1 MSNENSAAID
11 LEEFAKSGK
20 TPPLASSYRI
30 RVDKLVFTVNV
41 SHMTGRQILTLAGKV
56 PVERFKLFQQM
67 HGGGQ
72 PQRIELDQSVDFT
85 TPGIE
90 RFKTLP
96 VDSTD
101 GLAKPRRDF
110 RLPESDEVFLESLG
124 LRWEAVIDEGVKWV
138 IVYGY
143 PLPQGYNVSTV
154 DLALRIA
161 PDYPTAQIDM
171 ASFCPAL
178 VRADGKGI
186 NGLSGHVLD
195 VRNFQQWSRH
205 RTAQNPWRPG
215 EDDLQ
220 SHVLL
225 VEHWLH
231 HELTR

>member
-1 MSNENSAAID
+1 M
-11 LEEFAKSGK
+11 
-20 TPPLASSYRI
+20 
-30 RVDKLVFTVNV
+30 
-41 SHMTGRQILTLAGKV
+41 

-110 RLPESDEVFLESLG
+110 RLPESDEAFLDSLG
-124 LRWEAVIDEGVKWV
+124 LRWEAVIDQGV
-138 IVYGY
+138 
-143 PLPQGYNVSTV
+143 N
-154 DLALRIA
+154 
-161 PDYPTAQIDM
+161 M

-178 VRADGKGI
+178 ARADGKGI

-225 VEHWLH
+225 VEHWLC